1 MLILKII
8 LIPLLIVLVF
18 SKSLDLAIHNTG
30 ITFEIAYFLEILIL
44 INIILD
50 FMKL

>member
-8 LIPLLIVLVF
+8 LIPMLIVLVF
-18 SKSLDLAIHNTG
+18 SKSLDIAIHNKG
-30 ITFEIAYFLEILIL
+30 ITFEIVYFLGVLIL

-50 FMKL
+50 FIKL